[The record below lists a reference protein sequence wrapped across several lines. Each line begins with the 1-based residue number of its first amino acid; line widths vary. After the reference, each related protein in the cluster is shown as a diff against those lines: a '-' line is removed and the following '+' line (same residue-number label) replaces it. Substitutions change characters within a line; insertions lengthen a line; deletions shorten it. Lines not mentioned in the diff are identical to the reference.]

1 MKEDPVTDEVAALE
15 ALEADLVFES
25 FDLND
30 AWRLGSAAAEV
41 ILENGYSLSVQ
52 IVLGGRVVFKAAF
65 NGVSQDTEPWLT
77 GKAAAALLFQSSTMR
92 VRLRKDTDP
101 SVIAGLDED
110 LYRTHGGSVPIRV
123 RERGIVGTITV
134 SGEPD
139 TVDHAVAIDA
149 LQRSL
154 GRS

>member
-1 MKEDPVTDEVAALE
+1 VSDPIAELE
-15 ALEADLVFES
+15 QLEHSLVFES

-30 AWRLGSAAAEV
+30 AWRLGSAAADV
-41 ILENGYSLSVQ
+41 ILAEGYSLSVQ

-77 GKAAAALLFQSSTMR
+77 GKAAAALLFESSTYR
-92 VRLRKDTDP
+92 VRLRKDLDP

-123 RERGIVGTITV
+123 RGRGIVGTITV

-139 TVDHAVAIDA
+139 HVDHAVAIDA
-149 LQRSL
+149 IAHTL
-154 GRS
+154 GR